1 MAYHGNASTV
11 LLATLMHTYQWGLT
25 LAVLTAVEVFHGL
38 PSVQS
43 LQEVLVEF
51 VEELHVQPRP
61 LVDGDWNQMSLGRF

>member
-25 LAVLTAVEVFHGL
+25 LAVLTAVEVFHG

-51 VEELHVQPRP
+51 VEELHIQQRP
-61 LVDGDWNQMSLGRF
+61 LVDGDWDQMSLGLF